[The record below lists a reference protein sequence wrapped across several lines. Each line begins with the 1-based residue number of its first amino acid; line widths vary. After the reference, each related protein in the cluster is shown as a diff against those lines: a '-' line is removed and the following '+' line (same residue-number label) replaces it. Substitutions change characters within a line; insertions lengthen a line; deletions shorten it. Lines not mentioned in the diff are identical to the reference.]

1 MDCWTPMEITSLF
14 SIPIHHNNY
23 DENLRDL
30 EEECIKRSTLDS
42 GRIKSNS
49 GGWQSNFIYSDDDYF
64 SEFILEIEE
73 QSNNFAKELKIYQKG
88 KIESLW
94 ININEYKDCNR
105 IHTHPN
111 CIISGVF
118 YVKVPD
124 KSGEILFYHPSHEL
138 MSRDW
143 SVDLK
148 YNMYTS
154 LTMRITPKKGDIF
167 LFPSWLEHGVG
178 PNLSQEKRISISF
191 NLVKEN

>member
-1 MDCWTPMEITSLF
+1 MEVKSLF
-14 SIPIHHNNY
+14 SIPIHQNNY
-23 DENLRDL
+23 NEDLGDL

-73 QSNNFAKELKIYQKG
+73 QANNFAKELKIYQKG